1 MKTPIRLLTALL
13 ASALPGLAAAQV
25 ELTTSLF
32 QPQTHA
38 IVKGVTSWCNEVAQ
52 ATARRVTCKM
62 LPKHV
67 SSPPATFDAVR
78 DGQADLSVGIHG
90 YTPGRFVL
98 TQVAE
103 LPFLG
108 DSAQTTSVAY
118 QRVFERHLAAVNE
131 HKGLK
136 VLAVFTHGPGD
147 IYLGKRAISAVE
159 DLEGLKF
166 RVGGGMVN
174 EVAKAIGA
182 NAILKPVTESYELM
196 SGGVVDGVFLPAES
210 VVVHRLEPFVSHR
223 TRVPGGLY
231 NTSFAFVMNMD
242 TWGRIAPADQQAIMK
257 LSGEHAAALIGKEW
271 DLSDQR
277 GIDALTKKGVSSAA
291 SPHKLVDQIRTRV
304 QPLEQKWVEAA
315 KKQGLADPAR
325 ALADLRSEITKLQQR

>member
-1 MKTPIRLLTALL
+1 MKTRSRLLAALL
-13 ASALPGLAAAQV
+13 ASALPGLAVAQV
-25 ELTTSLF
+25 VLTTSLF

-38 IVKGVTSWCNEVAQ
+38 IVKGVTTWCNEVAQ

-67 SSPPATFDAVR
+67 TSPPATFDAVR
-78 DGQADLSVGIHG
+78 DGEVDLSVGIHG

-98 TQVAE
+98 TQIAE

-108 DSAQTTSVAY
+108 DSAEATSVAY
-118 QRVFERHLAAVNE
+118 QRVHERHLAAIDE
-131 HKGLK
+131 HKGLE

-147 IYLGKRAISAVE
+147 IYLGKRALTSLE
-159 DLEGLKF
+159 DLDGLKF

-174 EVAKAIGA
+174 DVAKAIGA

-196 SGGVVDGVFLPAES
+196 SGGIVDGVFLPAES
-210 VVVHRLEPFVSHR
+210 VVVHRLEPFVNHR

-231 NTSFAFVMNMD
+231 NTSFAFVMNPD
-242 TWGRIAPADQQAIMK
+242 AWKRIAPADQQAIRR
-257 LSGEHAAALIGKEW
+257 LSGEHAAALIGREW
-271 DLSDQR
+271 DVSDQR
-277 GIDALTKKGVSSAA
+277 GIEALTKKGVSSAA
-291 SPHKLVDQIRTRV
+291 SPQKLVEQVRTRT
-304 QPLEQKWVEAA
+304 QALEQKWVEAA

-325 ALADLRSEITKLQQR
+325 ALADMRAEIARLQPR